1 MALPHLA
8 PHHGAMSASEY
19 RPRRPGGRAS
29 TGRAAARDVDETID
43 ITASRQHGVLA
54 RHQLVAAG
62 VPQYAIDHRIRRGRL
77 RPIHRGVYGFGR
89 LRTPHSAEM
98 AAVLAGGAGALLSHR
113 SAASLWRQLPPR
125 PADAPVEVSTPG
137 RHALSRPGLRMHRV
151 PPLRDDEATTLHGLP
166 LTTPARTLLDLAM
179 VLTPHEL
186 ERALASALRHG
197 LEEHQLRDLLAR
209 HPRRAGAPR
218 LRLLLA
224 EGNLAF
230 TRSHAEEVFLGILD
244 RGGLPKPETNVRV
257 RGLEVDCLFRAAR
270 LIVEID
276 GFTYHSS
283 PAATERDHHRDQA
296 LYLAGYDVVRFT
308 WKQLDQQ
315 PDRVLAKVA
324 GALARAEASRR

>member
-29 TGRAAARDVDETID
+29 TGRVAARDVDEMID
-43 ITASRQHGVLA
+43 LTASRQHGVLA
-54 RHQLVAAG
+54 RRQLVAAG
-62 VPQYAIDHRIRRGRL
+62 VPEYAIDHRIRRGRL

-89 LRTPHSAEM
+89 LRTPHSVEM

-137 RHALSRPGLRMHRV
+137 RHALSRPGLQMHRI
-151 PPLRDDEATTLHGLP
+151 PPLRDDEATTLHGIP
-166 LTTPARTLLDLAM
+166 LTTSARTVLDLAM

-197 LEEHQLRDLLAR
+197 LEEHQLRALLAR
-209 HPRRAGAPR
+209 HPRRAGAPC
-218 LRLLLA
+218 LRSLLG

-230 TRSHAEEVFLGILD
+230 TRSHAEEVFLATLD

-283 PAATERDHHRDQA
+283 PAATERDHHRDQV